1 MAKPLA
7 RPPRRMLIA
16 RALAGTTFP
25 ALLASMSSAARQAPP
40 RSREQE
46 IEPAIEKGRLQQAS
60 VAWCYGAPLEELAKV
75 TAALGLKGID
85 VVQPESYPT
94 LKKYGLVCTMTPCMS
109 RGYGI
114 GKALNKKENHEG
126 LMQLVRDQ
134 IDASAEAGFRNILV
148 FSGNRQDGLSDKEG
162 LENCAEGLK
171 QVVGYAEEKNQL
183 ILMELLNSKR
193 DHKGYMC
200 DRTHWGVELVQK
212 VGSPAF
218 KLLYDIYHMQI
229 QEGDVIATIRENHEH
244 IGHYHTAGVPGRSN
258 LDETQELYYPAI
270 MNAIAETGFDGYV
283 AQEFIPRGDKVE
295 ALRQAVVT
303 CDV

>member
-1 MAKPLA
+1 MN
-7 RPPRRMLIA
+7 PRRTLNRRALIG
-16 RALAGTTFP
+16 RALAGTSVP
-25 ALLASMSSAARQAPP
+25 ALLASMAEASTQETIAGI
-40 RSREQE
+40 E
-46 IEPAIEKGRLQQAS
+46 IEPAVVKGRIQQAS
-60 VAWCYGAPLEELAKV
+60 VLWCFGAPLPVLARISK
-75 TAALGLKGID
+75 ALGLVGVD
-85 VVQPESYPT
+85 VVSPPDWPILQ
-94 LKKYGLVCTMTPCMS
+94 KHGLLSTMTPCME

-114 GKALNKKENHEG
+114 GNGLNKKENHEG
-126 LMQLVRDQ
+126 HLQLVKER

-148 FSGNRQDGLSDKEG
+148 FSGNRAEGLSDKQG
-162 LENCAEGLK
+162 LENCAEALR
-171 QVVGYAEEKNQL
+171 QIAPYAEEKGQL

-229 QEGDVIATIRENHEH
+229 QEGDVIATIREAHEH
-244 IGHYHTAGVPGRSN
+244 IGHYHTAGVPGRGN

-270 MNAIAETGFDGYV
+270 MEAILETGHEGYV
-283 AQEFIPRGDKVE
+283 AQEFIPKGDKIA
-295 ALRQAVVT
+295 ALRQAVTT